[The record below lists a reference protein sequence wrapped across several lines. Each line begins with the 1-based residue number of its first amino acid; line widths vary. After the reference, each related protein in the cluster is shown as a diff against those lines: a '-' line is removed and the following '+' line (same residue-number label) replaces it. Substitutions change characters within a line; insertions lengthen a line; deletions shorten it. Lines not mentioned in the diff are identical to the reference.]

1 MTHLST
7 VSRVSAGGF
16 SEPVRSV
23 WWDSESQQ
31 SRLASTVVV
40 YDWVNPSWLWL
51 SHVTISFKLTKPHLE
66 TSRGMLYLLLPNDR
80 LFQKS
85 PALLF
90 NHIILILISIS
101 FMMII
106 LLLAVLSFN
115 LNSSFIGCPLF
126 VFFMQ
131 AVLFPHSLYFLG
143 SVPVPPCVSPPPP
156 LKVKNVILYWRKS
169 LIQNQKKETQFVTL
183 LTLL

>member
-126 VFFMQ
+126 LFSMQ
-131 AVLFPHSLYFLG
+131 AVLLPHSLYFCR
-143 SVPVPPCVSPPPP
+143 VCPCPPVCVSPP
-156 LKVKNVILYWRKS
+156 LKVKKVILYWRKS